1 MKQGTARCESCAK
14 AHESDLHAAN
24 CTTAGS
30 KRLCQD
36 PASSAPSDPSQNT
49 DQKLIMLPNVTAKC
63 SDGSPIGFFFR
74 PAPEGGQKNKL
85 TIWLKGGA
93 MCQDYDDCIHRQ
105 SSSLGSSKYWLD
117 TYEGVAIQ
125 STNKTTN
132 PDFFDWNHVFMEYC
146 SGDFWSG
153 TSPKPINPFPK
164 GVGGKKFVF
173 SGQLFLSEVLDHL
186 AKNSAFSALEE
197 LVSNKDR

>member
-1 MKQGTARCESCAK
+1 
-14 AHESDLHAAN
+14 
-24 CTTAGS
+24 
-30 KRLCQD
+30 
-36 PASSAPSDPSQNT
+36 
-49 DQKLIMLPNVTAKC
+49 
-63 SDGSPIGFFFR
+63 
-74 PAPEGGQKNKL
+74 
-85 TIWLKGGA
+85 
-93 MCQDYDDCIHRQ
+93 
-105 SSSLGSSKYWLD
+105 
-117 TYEGVAIQ
+117 
-125 STNKTTN
+125 
-132 PDFFDWNHVFMEYC
+132 MEYC